1 MVKLE
6 SLKTL
11 SQVESIKD
19 VKPLAKTVFPGAHCP
34 LFGSALILKGVTDA
48 LMIVIGTDECTYYTC
63 WDFSNQRATYWR
75 YARYVY
81 SFRLIH
87 QFRDLFPVVIRLS
100 SEVAD
105 TGIVGHRIFI
115 DCCGYLIFYQRL

>member
-1 MVKLE
+1 MNVLII
-6 SLKTL
+6 L
-11 SQVESIKD
+11 VGI
-19 VKPLAKTVFPGAHCP
+19 LAISV
-34 LFGSALILKGVTDA
+34 LLIG
-48 LMIVIGTDECTYYTC
+48 GT
-63 WDFSNQRATYWR
+63 QG
-75 YARYVY
+75 
-81 SFRLIH
+81 FRLIH

>member
-1 MVKLE
+1 MNV
-6 SLKTL
+6 
-11 SQVESIKD
+11 
-19 VKPLAKTVFPGAHCP
+19 
-34 LFGSALILKGVTDA
+34 LIILVG
-48 LMIVIGTDECTYYTC
+48 I
-63 WDFSNQRATYWR
+63 FSNQRATYWR

-115 DCCGYLIFYQRL
+115 DCCGYLIFINGYNLKCVQLL